1 MANIDLEEKGIT
13 EDQKWFIYNN
23 FQTYGNAAEIAGN
36 FNIKEEDVLAI
47 VSEMEEKKNA
57 NDSNVA
63 AEKKAKTPKKEKQ
76 NKNDNTVEEI
86 ATPTPEVTENITYEN
101 ETDVPEDSSSSKKQ
115 KVKNSTILPIILF
128 IAGLGLCAWILHLF
142 PINNSG
148 KFYQVIFYGFL
159 AVAVLLFVFFIVAF
173 SNAQRFYKKMF
184 TTSYSD
190 LFAKQRSGLRAA
202 WKAYE
207 KTLIDWIVRDKN
219 DNEICTKRTRT
230 NSDLYFDGEH
240 WVSYSFTKIPI
251 ESLLR
256 IVPGT
261 LIGMG
266 ILGTFIGFAD
276 GVSGLG
282 NVSEKTSEE
291 LMQGIGFLTDGLT
304 IAFNTSIVGVIMS
317 VIVNFLMFN
326 PLKNACDMLCQKICD
341 RIDEEFYIS
350 DYDALHKDLDGVSDA
365 IKHQFVENTKDLA
378 LEVRKAVT
386 ETVEDNIDRL
396 QTVIDSQI
404 EQLQKAMEV
413 TETIPAK
420 VEQSFVNT
428 KEFIQAT
435 LDESREKFVSELNST
450 VNSLTGC
457 IEAFDAVPGKIET
470 AFENSK
476 QFIQSTLDESRE
488 KYMVE
493 INKTTD
499 AVNGCVQALNENQE
513 KLRQSNALFAEQVQN
528 VINRFS
534 ATSDD
539 ISNHFKDTAD
549 SFTQNFGQAATTATE
564 NFKNLSTAIAQNFAK
579 IVDQTNLTFDKI
591 QDFAGFY
598 EEANKVTENLNNI
611 LSQMQ
616 AYNAQTQAGY
626 DSVLNSL
633 TAITEESNATLKEF
647 KNLDSTL
654 SSTIGTITKNLE
666 TYNETVANALQ
677 NYLGQFADKSSNFAN
692 GLNSSVQSLEMSASS
707 LADLSQDLTKS
718 VQEFTVRN
726 EKLMTEL
733 KNMNSSK

>member
-1 MANIDLEEKGIT
+1 M
-13 EDQKWFIYNN
+13 EDSMK
-23 FQTYGNAAEIAGN
+23 
-36 FNIKEEDVLAI
+36 D
-47 VSEMEEKKNA
+47 EKK
-57 NDSNVA
+57 
-63 AEKKAKTPKKEKQ
+63 
-76 NKNDNTVEEI
+76 
-86 ATPTPEVTENITYEN
+86 
-101 ETDVPEDSSSSKKQ
+101 ETK
-115 KVKNSTILPIILF
+115 STHGKSIRIPIILF
-128 IAGLGLCAWILHLF
+128 IVGLISCILVVTLF
-142 PINNSG
+142 PTNKSG
-148 KFYQVIFYGFL
+148 IFYQIIFYLFL
-159 AVAVLLFVFFIVAF
+159 CFSLILFILFIIGIK
-173 SNAQRFYKKMF
+173 NAQNFYSKMF
-184 TTSYSD
+184 NTEYSI
-190 LFAKQRSGLRAA
+190 LFENQRKGLRSA

-207 KTLIDWIVRDKN
+207 KTLIDWKTID
-219 DNEICTKRTRT
+219 DEGNEIHSKRTRT
-230 NSDLYFDGEH
+230 NSDLYFDGDH
-240 WVSYSFTKIPI
+240 WISYSFTIIPV

-256 IVPGT
+256 LIPGT

-266 ILGTFIGFAD
+266 ILGTFIGFAS
-276 GVSGLG
+276 GVNALG
-282 NVSEKTSEE
+282 DVSKKTSEE
-291 LMQGIGFLTDGLT
+291 LMKGIGNLTGGLT
-304 IAFNTSIVGVIMS
+304 TAFNTSIIGVLMS
-317 VIVNFLMFN
+317 VIVNFLMYN

-341 RIDEEFYIS
+341 RIDEQYYIS

-365 IKHQFVENTKDLA
+365 IKNQFVENTKDLA

-386 ETVEDNIDRL
+386 ETVNDNIDRL
-396 QTVIDSQI
+396 QKVIDKQI
-404 EQLQKAMEV
+404 EQLEKTMEV
-413 TETIPAK
+413 TETIPSK

-435 LDESREKFVSELNST
+435 LDESREKFTSELNST
-450 VNSLTGC
+450 VDSLTGC

-476 QFIQSTLDESRE
+476 QFIQTTLDESRE
-488 KYMVE
+488 KYMDE
-493 INKTTD
+493 ISKTTD
-499 AVNGCVQALNENQE
+499 AVNGCVETLNENQE

-539 ISNHFKDTAD
+539 ISNHFKETAD
-549 SFTQNFGQAATTATE
+549 SFTQNFGQAAATATD
-564 NFKNLSTAIAQNFAK
+564 NFKNLSTAIAKNFAK
-579 IVDQTNLTFDKI
+579 IVDQTNVTFDKI

-616 AYNAQTQAGY
+616 AYNSQTQAGY
-626 DSVLNSL
+626 DAVLNSL

-654 SSTIGTITKNLE
+654 SSTIGTITQNLE

-707 LADLSQDLTKS
+707 LSDLSEDLTKS
-718 VQEFTVRN
+718 VQAFTVSN

-733 KNMNSSK
+733 KNFNSSK

>member
-1 MANIDLEEKGIT
+1 MDNTDSQEIEIT
-13 EDQKWFIYNN
+13 EEQKKYIYNAYLN
-23 FQTYGNAAEIAGN
+23 NKDFSEISKD
-36 FNIKEEDVLAI
+36 FNLDEETIISIISD
-47 VSEMEEKKNA
+47 MEEKQ
-57 NDSNVA
+57 DS
-63 AEKKAKTPKKEKQ
+63 EQ
-76 NKNDNTVEEI
+76 N
-86 ATPTPEVTENITYEN
+86 TENSEN
-101 ETDVPEDSSSSKKQ
+101 NQEVENKPEQ
-115 KVKNSTILPIILF
+115 KHKIKNSIIMPTISFVVGLFLCIWIIK
-128 IAGLGLCAWILHLF
+128 LF
-142 PINNSG
+142 PINSSG
-148 KFYQVIFYGFL
+148 KFYQGIFYTF
-159 AVAVLLFVFFIVAF
+159 LFVSLGLFACFIFAF
-173 SNAQRFYKKMF
+173 YNAQKFYSEMV
-184 TTSYSD
+184 TTDYST
-190 LFAKQRSGLRAA
+190 LFNKQRQGLKAA

-207 KTLIDWIVRDKN
+207 KTLIDWIVKD
-219 DNEICTKRTRT
+219 DEGNETCSKRTRT

-240 WVSYSFTKIPI
+240 WISYSFVRIPI
-251 ESLLR
+251 EPLLR
-256 IVPGT
+256 LIPGT

-266 ILGTFIGFAD
+266 ILGTFIGFAS
-276 GVSGLG
+276 GVSQLG

-291 LMQGIGFLTDGLT
+291 LMTGIGYLTDGLT

-317 VIVNFLMFN
+317 VVVNFLMYN

-341 RIDEEFYIS
+341 RIDEEYYIS

-365 IKHQFVENTKDLA
+365 IKNQFVENTKDLA
-378 LEVRKAVT
+378 LEVRKAVS
-386 ETVEDNIDRL
+386 ETVEDNLDKL
-396 QTVIDSQI
+396 QTVINSQI

-413 TETIPAK
+413 TETIPEK

-435 LDESREKFVSELNST
+435 LDESREKFVNELNST
-450 VNSLTGC
+450 VDSLTGC
-457 IEAFDAVPGKIET
+457 IEAFDSVPGKIET

-488 KYMVE
+488 KYMAE

-499 AVNGCVQALNENQE
+499 AVNGCVEALNENQE

-539 ISNHFKDTAD
+539 ISNHFKETAD
-549 SFTQNFGQAATTATE
+549 SFTQNFGQAAATATD
-564 NFKNLSTAIAQNFAK
+564 NFKNLSTAIAKNFAK
-579 IVDQTNLTFDKI
+579 IVDQTNVTFDKI

-616 AYNAQTQAGY
+616 AYNSQTQAGY
-626 DSVLNSL
+626 DAVLESL

-654 SSTIGTITKNLE
+654 SSTIGTITQNLE

-692 GLNSSVQSLEMSASS
+692 GLNSSVQSLELTASN
-707 LADLSQDLTKS
+707 LGELSEDLTKN
-718 VQEFTVRN
+718 VQAFTVRN

-733 KNMNSSK
+733 KNLNSSK

>member
-1 MANIDLEEKGIT
+1 MADIDLEENDFT
-13 EDQKWFIYNN
+13 E
-23 FQTYGNAAEIAGN
+23 T
-36 FNIKEEDVLAI
+36 
-47 VSEMEEKKNA
+47 VSEVEEKKELQ
-57 NDSNVA
+57 DEKSA
-63 AEKKAKTPKKEKQ
+63 AETTGNEDTSNEDTTESLPESESINSEKNQ
-76 NKNDNTVEEI
+76 QTNENVKHGKNV
-86 ATPTPEVTENITYEN
+86 V
-101 ETDVPEDSSSSKKQ
+101 V
-115 KVKNSTILPIILF
+115 LPIISFF
-128 IAGLGLCAWILHLF
+128 IGLVACSGIIFLF
-142 PINNSG
+142 PINTSG
-148 KFYQVIFYGFL
+148 EFYQSVFYGFL
-159 AVAVLLFVFFIVAF
+159 AVSLILFILFIIAF
-173 SNAQRFYKKMF
+173 CNAQKFYSKMF
-184 TTSYSD
+184 KTDYAE
-190 LFAKQRSGLRAA
+190 LFEVQRPGLKAA

-207 KTLIDWIVRDKN
+207 KTLIDWIIKDKD

-240 WVSYSFTKIPI
+240 WVSYSFTRIPV

-256 IVPGT
+256 LVPGT

-266 ILGTFIGFAD
+266 ILGTFIGFA
-276 GVSGLG
+276 SGITQLG
-282 NVSEKTSEE
+282 DVSEKTSEE
-291 LMQGIGFLTDGLT
+291 LMKGIGFLTSGLT
-304 IAFNTSIVGVIMS
+304 TAFNTSILGVIMS
-317 VIVNFLMFN
+317 VAVNFLMFN
-326 PLKNACDMLCQKICD
+326 PLKSACDMLCQKICD
-341 RIDEEFYIS
+341 RIDEEYYIS

-365 IKHQFVENTKDLA
+365 IKNQFVENTKDLA
-378 LEVRKAVT
+378 FEVSKAVT
-386 ETVEDNIDRL
+386 GTVEDNINRL

-404 EQLQKAMEV
+404 DQLKKAMEV
-413 TETIPAK
+413 TQTIPEK

-435 LDESREKFVSELNST
+435 LDESRDKFVAELNST

-457 IEAFDAVPGKIET
+457 IESFDSIPGKIET

-476 QFIQSTLDESRE
+476 QFIQTTLDESRE
-488 KYMVE
+488 KYMTE
-493 INKTTD
+493 INRTTD
-499 AVNGCVQALNENQE
+499 AVNSCVQALNENQE

-528 VINRFS
+528 IINRFS

-539 ISNHFKDTAD
+539 ISNHFKETAD
-549 SFTQNFGQAATTATE
+549 SFTQNFGQAASTATD
-564 NFKNLSTAIAQNFAK
+564 NFKNLSTAIANNFAK
-579 IVDQTNLTFDKI
+579 IVDQTNVTFDKI

-616 AYNAQTQAGY
+616 TYNTQTQAGY

-692 GLNSSVQSLEMSASS
+692 GLNSSVQSLEMSSS
-707 LADLSQDLTKS
+707 TLADLSQDLTKS
-718 VQEFTVRN
+718 VQSFTVRN

-733 KNMNSSK
+733 KNLNSSK

>member
-1 MANIDLEEKGIT
+1 MANIDVDENEIT
-13 EDQKWFIYNN
+13 EEQKKYIYNSYLN
-23 FQTYGNAAEIAGN
+23 NIDISELAKDFNLTEDKILEIV
-36 FNIKEEDVLAI
+36 E
-47 VSEMEEKKNA
+47 EMEEKN
-57 NDSNVA
+57 NNVDSE
-63 AEKKAKTPKKEKQ
+63 EKI
-76 NKNDNTVEEI
+76 DEI
-86 ATPTPEVTENITYEN
+86 KGIP
-101 ETDVPEDSSSSKKQ
+101 Q
-115 KVKNSTILPIILF
+115 KYKIKNSLIIPLISF
-128 IAGLGLCAWILHLF
+128 FVGLLACVGIIRKF
-142 PINNSG
+142 PINSAGNFYQTIFYIFLFASLG
-148 KFYQVIFYGFL
+148 LFVAFIIAFFNAQKFY
-159 AVAVLLFVFFIVAF
+159 
-173 SNAQRFYKKMF
+173 SEMF
-184 TTSYSD
+184 TTDYST
-190 LFAKQRSGLRAA
+190 LFNKQRHGLKAA

-207 KTLIDWIVRDKN
+207 KTLIDWVVTD
-219 DNEICTKRTRT
+219 DEGNETCTKRTRT

-240 WVSYSFTKIPI
+240 WISYSFVRIPI
-251 ESLLR
+251 DPLLR
-256 IVPGT
+256 LIPGT

-266 ILGTFIGFAD
+266 ILGTFIGFAS
-276 GVSGLG
+276 GVSQLG
-282 NVSEKTSEE
+282 DVSKKTSEE
-291 LMQGIGFLTDGLT
+291 LMSGIGFLTDGLT

-317 VIVNFLMFN
+317 VVVNFLMYN

-341 RIDEEFYIS
+341 RIDEKYYIS

-365 IKHQFVENTKDLA
+365 IKNQFVENTKDLA
-378 LEVRKAVT
+378 LEVRKAVS
-386 ETVEDNIDRL
+386 ETVEDNLDKL
-396 QTVIDSQI
+396 QSVINSQI

-413 TETIPAK
+413 TETIPSK

-435 LDESREKFVSELNST
+435 LDESREKFVNELNST
-450 VNSLTGC
+450 VDSLTGC

-488 KYMVE
+488 KYMAE

-499 AVNGCVQALNENQE
+499 AVNGCVEALNENQE

-539 ISNHFKDTAD
+539 ISNHFKETAD
-549 SFTQNFGQAATTATE
+549 SFTQNFGQAAVTATD
-564 NFKNLSTAIAQNFAK
+564 NFKNLSTAIAKNFAK
-579 IVDQTNLTFDKI
+579 IVDQTNVTFDKI
-591 QDFAGFY
+591 QDFEGFY

-616 AYNAQTQAGY
+616 AYNSQTQAGY
-626 DSVLNSL
+626 DAVLESL

-692 GLNSSVQSLEMSASS
+692 GLNSSVQSLELTASN
-707 LADLSQDLTKS
+707 LGELSEDLTKS
-718 VQEFTVRN
+718 VQAFTVRN

-733 KNMNSSK
+733 KNLNSSK

>member
-1 MANIDLEEKGIT
+1 MGNLTIKEKQYIYNSFKNNADINELTKNFNLT
-13 EDQKWFIYNN
+13 ED
-23 FQTYGNAAEIAGN
+23 EILE
-36 FNIKEEDVLAI
+36 IIE
-47 VSEMEEKKNA
+47 EMEENK
-57 NDSNVA
+57 DSEQNTDNIQEV
-63 AEKKAKTPKKEKQ
+63 ENKPEAKYK
-76 NKNDNTVEEI
+76 I
-86 ATPTPEVTENITYEN
+86 
-101 ETDVPEDSSSSKKQ
+101 
-115 KVKNSTILPIILF
+115 KNSIIMPIISFAVGLF
-128 IAGLGLCAWILHLF
+128 LCIWIIKLF
-142 PINNSG
+142 PIKSSG
-148 KFYQVIFYGFL
+148 SFYQGIFYTFLFVSLGLFVCFIFAFFNAQKFY
-159 AVAVLLFVFFIVAF
+159 
-173 SNAQRFYKKMF
+173 SEMF
-184 TTSYSD
+184 TTDYST
-190 LFAKQRSGLRAA
+190 LFNKQRHGLKAA

-207 KTLIDWIVRDKN
+207 KTLIDWIVKD
-219 DNEICTKRTRT
+219 DEGNETCTKRTRT

-240 WVSYSFTKIPI
+240 WISYSFVRIPI
-251 ESLLR
+251 DPLLR
-256 IVPGT
+256 LIPGT

-266 ILGTFIGFAD
+266 ILGTFIGFAS
-276 GVSGLG
+276 GVSQLG
-282 NVSEKTSEE
+282 DVSKKTSEE
-291 LMQGIGFLTDGLT
+291 LMSGIGFLTDGLT

-317 VIVNFLMFN
+317 VVVNFLMYN

-341 RIDEEFYIS
+341 RIDEEYYIS

-365 IKHQFVENTKDLA
+365 IKNQFVENTKDLA
-378 LEVRKAVT
+378 LEVRKAVS
-386 ETVEDNIDRL
+386 ETVEDNLDKL
-396 QTVIDSQI
+396 QSVINSQI

-413 TETIPAK
+413 TETIPSK

-435 LDESREKFVSELNST
+435 LDESREKFVNELNST
-450 VNSLTGC
+450 VDSLTGC

-488 KYMVE
+488 KYMAE

-499 AVNGCVQALNENQE
+499 AVNGCVEALNENQE

-539 ISNHFKDTAD
+539 ISNHFKETAD
-549 SFTQNFGQAATTATE
+549 SFTQNFGQAAATATD
-564 NFKNLSTAIAQNFAK
+564 NFKNLSTAIAKNFAK
-579 IVDQTNLTFDKI
+579 IVDQTNVTFDKI
-591 QDFAGFY
+591 QDFEGFY

-616 AYNAQTQAGY
+616 AYNSQTQAGY
-626 DSVLNSL
+626 DAVLESL

-692 GLNSSVQSLEMSASS
+692 GLNSSVQSLELTASN
-707 LADLSQDLTKS
+707 LGELSEDLTKS
-718 VQEFTVRN
+718 VQAFTVRN

-733 KNMNSSK
+733 KNLNSSKK

>member
-1 MANIDLEEKGIT
+1 MANTDVDENEITEEQKEYIYNPNRDFSELAKDFNLEEEKNVNT
-13 EDQKWFIYNN
+13 EDK
-23 FQTYGNAAEIAGN
+23 T
-36 FNIKEEDVLAI
+36 EETKSTSLKHKI
-47 VSEMEEKKNA
+47 
-57 NDSNVA
+57 
-63 AEKKAKTPKKEKQ
+63 
-76 NKNDNTVEEI
+76 
-86 ATPTPEVTENITYEN
+86 
-101 ETDVPEDSSSSKKQ
+101 
-115 KVKNSTILPIILF
+115 KNSLIVPLISFFVGLLACIGIIKK
-128 IAGLGLCAWILHLF
+128 F
-142 PINNSG
+142 PINSAGSFYQTVFYFFLVVSLGLFMAFIIAFFNAH
-148 KFYQVIFYGFL
+148 KFY
-159 AVAVLLFVFFIVAF
+159 
-173 SNAQRFYKKMF
+173 SEMF
-184 TTSYSD
+184 TTDYSI
-190 LFAKQRSGLRAA
+190 LFNKQRHGLLAA

-207 KTLIDWIVRDKN
+207 KTLIDWKE
-219 DNEICTKRTRT
+219 NEITTKRTRT

-240 WVSYSFTKIPI
+240 WISYSFVRIPI
-251 ESLLR
+251 DSLLKL
-256 IVPGT
+256 IPGT

-266 ILGTFIGFAD
+266 ILGTFIGFAS
-276 GVSGLG
+276 GVTELG

-291 LMQGIGFLTDGLT
+291 LMKGIGSLTSGLT
-304 IAFNTSIVGVIMS
+304 VAFNTSIVGVVMS
-317 VIVNFLMFN
+317 VVVNFLMYN

-341 RIDEEFYIS
+341 RIDEQYYIS

-365 IKHQFVENTKDLA
+365 IKNQFVENTKDLA
-378 LEVRKAVT
+378 LEVRKAVS
-386 ETVEDNIDRL
+386 ETVEDNLDKL
-396 QTVIDSQI
+396 QIVINSQI

-457 IEAFDAVPGKIET
+457 IESFDAVPGKIET

-488 KYMVE
+488 KYMDE

-539 ISNHFKDTAD
+539 ISNHFKETAD
-549 SFTQNFGQAATTATE
+549 SFTQNFGQAASTATD

-579 IVDQTNLTFDKI
+579 IIDQTNVTFDKI

-611 LSQMQ
+611 LSQMK
-616 AYNAQTQAGY
+616 AYNSQTQAGY
-626 DSVLNSL
+626 DAVLNSL

-647 KNLDSTL
+647 KNLDSSL

-692 GLNSSVQSLEMSASS
+692 GLNSSVQSLEITSS
-707 LADLSQDLTKS
+707 NLSQLTEDLTKNI
-718 VQEFTVRN
+718 QAFTVRN

-733 KNMNSSK
+733 QTLNSSK

>member
-1 MANIDLEEKGIT
+1 MDDTDTQELEIT
-13 EDQKWFIYNN
+13 EEQKKYIYNAYLN
-23 FQTYGNAAEIAGN
+23 NKDFSEIAKE
-36 FNIKEEDVLAI
+36 FNLDEETI
-47 VSEMEEKKNA
+47 VSIISEMEEK
-57 NDSNVA
+57 
-63 AEKKAKTPKKEKQ
+63 Q
-76 NKNDNTVEEI
+76 NSEQNT
-86 ATPTPEVTENITYEN
+86 
-101 ETDVPEDSSSSKKQ
+101 
-115 KVKNSTILPIILF
+115 KNSENVQEVENKPEQKHKIKNLIIMPTISFLVGLFLCIWIIK
-128 IAGLGLCAWILHLF
+128 LF
-142 PINNSG
+142 PINSSG
-148 KFYQVIFYGFL
+148 KIYQGIFYTFL
-159 AVAVLLFVFFIVAF
+159 FGSLGLFACFIFALY
-173 SNAQRFYKKMF
+173 NAQKFYAKMF
-184 TTSYSD
+184 STEYSE
-190 LFAKQRSGLRAA
+190 LFDKQRPGLKAA

-207 KTLIDWIVRDKN
+207 KTLIDWILKDKD

-240 WVSYSFTKIPI
+240 WISYSFTKIPV
-251 ESLLR
+251 EALLR
-256 IVPGT
+256 LVSGT

-266 ILGTFIGFAD
+266 ILGTFIGFA
-276 GVSGLG
+276 SGITQLG
-282 NVSEKTSEE
+282 DVSEKTSEE
-291 LMQGIGFLTDGLT
+291 LMKGIGFLTSGLT
-304 IAFNTSIVGVIMS
+304 TAFNTSIVGVIMS
-317 VIVNFLMFN
+317 VLVNFLMFN

-341 RIDEEFYIS
+341 RIDEKFYIS

-378 LEVRKAVT
+378 LEVSRAVT
-386 ETVEDNIDRL
+386 GTVEDNISRL

-404 EQLQKAMEV
+404 EQLQKTMEV
-413 TETIPAK
+413 TETIPSK
-420 VEQSFVNT
+420 IEQSFVNT
-428 KEFIQAT
+428 KE
-435 LDESREKFVSELNST
+435 
-450 VNSLTGC
+450 
-457 IEAFDAVPGKIET
+457 
-470 AFENSK
+470 
-476 QFIQSTLDESRE
+476 FIQSTLDESRE
-488 KYMVE
+488 KYMTE
-493 INKTTD
+493 INKTTE
-499 AVNGCVQALNENQE
+499 AITGCVQALNENQE

-539 ISNHFKDTAD
+539 ISNHFKETAD

-564 NFKNLSTAIAQNFAK
+564 NCKNLSTAIAQNFAK
-579 IVDQTNLTFDKI
+579 IIDKTNLTFEKI

-616 AYNAQTQAGY
+616 AYNSQAQNGY
-626 DSVLNSL
+626 NSVLNSL

-692 GLNSSVQSLEMSASS
+692 GLNSSVQSLEMSSAN
-707 LADLSQDLTKS
+707 LAELSQDLAKT

-733 KNMNSSK
+733 KHMNSSK

>member
-1 MANIDLEEKGIT
+1 MGDIDLEENGFT
-13 EDQKWFIYNN
+13 E
-23 FQTYGNAAEIAGN
+23 T
-36 FNIKEEDVLAI
+36 VP
-47 VSEMEEKKNA
+47 EMEEKKELQ
-57 NDSNVA
+57 DEKSVA
-63 AEKKAKTPKKEKQ
+63 EITEKEDAFSEDKTEILPEYESMNIEKNRQ
-76 NKNDNTVEEI
+76 T
-86 ATPTPEVTENITYEN
+86 N
-101 ETDVPEDSSSSKKQ
+101 E
-115 KVKNSTILPIILF
+115 KVKHGKNAVTFPIITF
-128 IAGLGLCAWILHLF
+128 SIGFVACAVIILLF
-142 PINNSG
+142 PINTSG
-148 KFYQVIFYGFL
+148 WFYQAVFYGFL
-159 AVAVLLFVFFIVAF
+159 AVSLILFLFFIIAF
-173 SNAQRFYKKMF
+173 CNAQKFYSKMF
-184 TTSYSD
+184 KTDYAE
-190 LFAKQRSGLRAA
+190 LFEMQSPGLKAA

-207 KTLIDWIVRDKN
+207 KTLIDWITRDKD

-240 WVSYSFTKIPI
+240 WVSYSFTKIPV

-256 IVPGT
+256 LVPGT

-266 ILGTFIGFAD
+266 ILGTFIGFA
-276 GVSGLG
+276 SGITQLG
-282 NVSEKTSEE
+282 DVNEKTSEE
-291 LMQGIGFLTDGLT
+291 LMKGIGFLTSGLT
-304 IAFNTSIVGVIMS
+304 TAFNTSILGVIMS
-317 VIVNFLMFN
+317 VVVNFLMFN
-326 PLKNACDMLCQKICD
+326 PLKNSCDMLCQKICD
-341 RIDEEFYIS
+341 RIDEEYYIS

-365 IKHQFVENTKDLA
+365 IKNQFVENTKDLA
-378 LEVRKAVT
+378 FEVSKAVT
-386 ETVEDNIDRL
+386 GSVEDNINRL

-404 EQLQKAMEV
+404 EQLKKAVEV
-413 TETIPAK
+413 TQTIPEK

-428 KEFIQAT
+428 KNFIQAT
-435 LDESREKFVSELNST
+435 LDESRDKFVTELNST

-457 IEAFDAVPGKIET
+457 IESFDAIPGKIET

-488 KYMVE
+488 KYMAE
-493 INKTTD
+493 INRTTD
-499 AVNGCVQALNENQE
+499 AVNSCVQALNENQE

-539 ISNHFKDTAD
+539 ISNHFKETAD
-549 SFTQNFGQAATTATE
+549 SFTQNFGQAASIATD
-564 NFKNLSTAIAQNFAK
+564 NLKNLSTAIANNFAK
-579 IVDQTNLTFDKI
+579 IVDQTNVTFDKI

-616 AYNAQTQAGY
+616 SYNAQTQAGY

-692 GLNSSVQSLEMSASS
+692 GLNSSVQSLEMSAST
-707 LADLSQDLTKS
+707 LAELSEDLTKS
-718 VQEFTVRN
+718 VHAFTVRN
-726 EKLMTEL
+726 EKLMVEL
-733 KNMNSSK
+733 KNLNSSK